1 MPPHHGKTVNGHV
14 NFMFQGLGARCQE
27 ILVSQLTIT
36 NALEL
41 FHLAMLHRGQD
52 LKKKALQMIATN
64 FLAIKNSEEWIQI
77 EQDQK
82 LIPVIIEIM
91 DYMSKLI

>member
-1 MPPHHGKTVNGHV
+1 MPPHHGKTVNAHV

-52 LKKKALQMIATN
+52 LKEKALQIIKTN
-64 FLAIKNSEEWIQI
+64 FQQIKISRDWIAIEKERKWI
-77 EQDQK
+77 
-82 LIPVIIEIM
+82 PGIIEITV
-91 DYMSKLI
+91 YMSKL